1 MINIDMSLFIQ
12 IANFVVLIC
21 VLNVILY
28 KPIRKIV
35 SQRNEKIKGLEQGID
50 TFKRDSREKEEAFS
64 SGIKAARA
72 RGLKEKETL
81 LTAASEQER
90 RIIEEV
96 NRKAQADLDELR
108 EKIAKDTQSVRTSLQ
123 QEIDAFADAIGEK
136 ILGRTV
142 S

>member
-21 VLNVILY
+21 LLNVILY